1 MRLESQVCFPI
12 QGYQGG
18 QTLKII
24 GDMSKSYLQKVMVVI
39 CGSGIFALFLDFF
52 YTALV

>member
-1 MRLESQVCFPI
+1 MRLESQLCFPI

-24 GDMSKSYLQKVMVVI
+24 GDMSKPYLQKVMAV
-39 CGSGIFALFLDFF
+39 CGTGIFALFLDFIC
-52 YTALV
+52 TALV